1 MSQALPEEAVSSTVW
16 SLSPSQIV
24 LDWLAAFIPL
34 PNLSLPPQLQ
44 KILAQMQGTLVNSQ
58 RQLSLVKAQVQA
70 KDKEATM
77 LGLTSKELDDQSKD
91 GDISFYKG
99 VGKM

>member
-1 MSQALPEEAVSSTVW
+1 
-16 SLSPSQIV
+16 
-24 LDWLAAFIPL
+24 
-34 PNLSLPPQLQ
+34 
-44 KILAQMQGTLVNSQ
+44 MQGTLVNSQ